1 MSLDRRPPA
10 LHSFAYAA
18 LRVMSGLVV
27 AQHGFQKL
35 FGWLANPGRPA
46 PPAEMFSLMWF
57 VGILEI
63 VGGFSVAAGFFTRPL
78 AFLLSGEMA
87 VAYFWKHA
95 PNSFFPVVNRGEPA
109 VMLCFAFFLFAM
121 AGAGRWSVDGMLGR
135 GRTLRQES
143 VPDNL

>member
-10 LHSFAYAA
+10 LHSLAYAA
-18 LRVMSGLVV
+18 LRIMSGLVV

-35 FGWLANPGRPA
+35 FGWLQNPGRPA
-46 PPAEMFSLMWF
+46 PPAEPFSLMWF

-63 VGGFSVAAGFFTRPL
+63 LGGFSVAAGFFTRPL

-135 GRTLRQES
+135 GRTARQEGA
-143 VPDNL
+143 PDNL

>member
-18 LRVMSGLVV
+18 LRVTAGLVL

-35 FGWLANPGRPA
+35 FGMLSNPARPA
-46 PPAEMFSLMWF
+46 PPAEAFSLMWF

-63 VGGFSVAAGFFTRPL
+63 VGGFSVAAGFLTRPL

-87 VAYFWKHA
+87 VAYFWRHA
-95 PNSFFPVVNRGEPA
+95 PNSLFPVVNRGEPA
-109 VMLCFAFFLFAM
+109 VMLCFVFFLYAM
-121 AGAGRWSVDGMLGR
+121 AGGGRWSVDGMLGR
-135 GRTLRQES
+135 EREKEAEGKAGG
-143 VPDNL
+143 